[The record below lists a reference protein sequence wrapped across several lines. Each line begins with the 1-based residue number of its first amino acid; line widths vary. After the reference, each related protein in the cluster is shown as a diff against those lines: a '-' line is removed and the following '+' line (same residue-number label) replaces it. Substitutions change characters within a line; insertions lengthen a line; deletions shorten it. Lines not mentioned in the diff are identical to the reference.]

1 MKKAIKKTISTSK
14 LLAFGF
20 LTIILAGGIL
30 LCLPVSSSS
39 HTYTPIL
46 DCIFTSTSAVCVT
59 GLVILDTGTYWS
71 IFGQIVIL
79 CLIQIGGIGFMSF
92 ATFVLLIARRKISMQ
107 NRIVLKDSY
116 NISHAGGIVRIAKH
130 VLIFTFATEILGAIL
145 FMFTFIPRYGMLK
158 GIGVS
163 IFHSIASFCNAGF
176 DLLGNFNSLTEYT
189 SNPLILIVT
198 MSLIIIG
205 GIGFFVM
212 EDIVTIKKG
221 LKSLSFHS
229 KLVLSTTLVLILL
242 GALAIFIFEYNNPK
256 TLGSLSIG
264 NKIIESFF
272 NSITPRTAG
281 FNTLNMPS
289 LTSMSTLVIIFLM
302 FIGGSPGSTAGG
314 IKTTTISVLLITV
327 YSWIKGKENIDV
339 FHRRIGYNTLKKSI
353 TIAVLTTLL
362 ILLDIFILSLTE
374 TGTFRQIVFEVFSA
388 FGTVGLT
395 MNFTPLLSAAGKI
408 VIITAMFIGRLS
420 PLTIALAI
428 SKQTFSSEGKY
439 QYPEGDIL
447 LG

>member
-1 MKKAIKKTISTSK
+1 MKKPDKKSLSTSK
-14 LLAFGF
+14 LLALGF
-20 LTIILAGGIL
+20 LIIIVTGAVL
-30 LCLPVSSSS
+30 LCFPISSNT
-39 HTYTPIL
+39 HTYTPFL
-46 DCIFTSTSAVCVT
+46 DCLFTSTSAVCVT
-59 GLVILDTGTYWS
+59 GLVVLDTGTHWS
-71 IFGQIVIL
+71 TFGQIVII
-79 CLIQIGGIGFMSF
+79 CLVQIGGIGFMSF

-130 VLIFTFATEILGAIL
+130 VLIFTFATELIGAL
-145 FMFTFIPRYGMLK
+145 LCMTTFIPRYGAAK

-163 IFHSIASFCNAGF
+163 IFHSISAFCNSGF
-176 DLLGNFNSLTEYT
+176 DVLGNFNSLTEYAAH
-189 SNPLILIVT
+189 PYILTVT
-198 MSLIIIG
+198 AALVIIG
-205 GIGFFVM
+205 GLGFFVM
-212 EDIVTIKKG
+212 EDVFTCG
-221 LKSLSFHS
+221 RNFKSLTFHT
-229 KLVLSTTLVLILL
+229 KLVLSTTFVLIIF
-242 GALAIFIFEYNNPK
+242 GAAAIFIFEYNNPD
-256 TLGSLSIG
+256 TLGSLSMRD
-264 NKIIESFF
+264 KIVESFF

-281 FNTLNMPS
+281 FNSLNMPS
-289 LTSMSTLVIIFLM
+289 LTSISTLVIIFLM

-353 TIAVLTTLL
+353 TITILTILL

-374 TGTFRQIVFEVFSA
+374 SGTFRQIVFEVFSA

-395 MNFTPLLSAAGKI
+395 MNFTPLLSTAGKI
-408 VIITAMFIGRLS
+408 VIITAMYIGRLG

-428 SKQTFSSEGKY
+428 SKQAFSSEGKY